1 MLDLPR
7 DPAIERAV
15 LSAFMLNPVQYA
27 RFRSRLTPDL
37 FTVDRHAQVAQAMDL
52 TFRSGLDITIQS
64 VLTQIDRDETLS
76 HDFRGSGEGVNLLAE
91 LTVAGIPSSSI
102 ETYLKIAEEWA
113 AKRNILR
120 ATEELAGMARNG
132 SDSAELARMF
142 QVYAKRM
149 GSLLSAK
156 DGVNAIDLRRAITQ
170 PLEPIPWIA
179 NGWLAQ
185 DDRVI
190 FGGEWASG
198 KSIIALDLALSVACN
213 LPWMGQVQIEKS
225 GPVLYVDEENP
236 QRVIESRL
244 HRMVRGRNLDP
255 ETPIP
260 ITYLS
265 KNHLKLDRPYG
276 LATLRSKIEAVRPV
290 FVALDSLVRFHSSEE
305 NSNTEM
311 ADFFGEVI
319 TPLSVEYG
327 CAFLIL
333 DHLRKPGKDDD
344 KQEAGHRLRG
354 AGTKADVGDTIWTVF
369 GDRDT
374 DSRTL
379 QCRKNRSEES
389 LPAPMVTR
397 WVKGDDGIAAWIEAT
412 PEKQSCDM
420 AIWAEVNAGCGVG
433 ALRRDVLNKIVGQG
447 VSKRGFEKALGA
459 LRQRGAIKQ
468 ANEGGKLVRLW
479 VKDYAPEN
487 AK

>member
-1 MLDLPR
+1 MSGLLR
-7 DPAIERAV
+7 DTSIESAV
-15 LSAFMLNPVQYA
+15 LSACLLNSRHYSKI
-27 RFRSRLTPDL
+27 RSRLVPSL
-37 FTVDRHAQVAQAMDL
+37 FTSRRLSQIADAMERTHL
-52 TFRSGLDITIQS
+52 SGLDITMQS
-64 VLTQIDRDETLS
+64 LLAQIDRDPELS
-76 HDFRGSGEGVNLLAE
+76 EDFRGNGEGVALLGE
-91 LTVAGIPSSSI
+91 LTVAGVPSSSV
-102 ETYLKIAEEWA
+102 ETYLKLAEEWA
-113 AKRNILR
+113 AKRSILR
-120 ATEELAGMARNG
+120 AGEELAAMARNG
-132 SDSAELARMF
+132 SDAGELARMF
-142 QVYAKRM
+142 QVYSRLM
-149 GSLLSAK
+149 GTLLSDRK
-156 DGVNAIDLRRAITQ
+156 GVDEIDIAQAVLQ
-170 PLEPIPWIA
+170 PLAPIPWIA
-179 NGWLAQ
+179 NGWIAQ

-190 FGGEWASG
+190 FAGEWASG
-198 KSIIALDLALSVACN
+198 KSIVALDLALSVACDI
-213 LPWMGQVQIEKS
+213 PWLGQVRVEKTGS
-225 GPVLYVDEENP
+225 VLYVDEENP
-236 QRVIESRL
+236 KRVVESRL
-244 HRMVRGRNLDP
+244 HRMVRGRDLDLDAP
-255 ETPIP
+255 VP
-260 ITYLS
+260 ITYLI

-276 LATLRSKIEAVRPV
+276 LATLRSKIEQVNPV
-290 FVALDSLVRFHSSEE
+290 LVVLDSLVRFHSSEE

-344 KQEAGHRLRG
+344 KQEAGHRIRG

-374 DSRTL
+374 DCRTL

-389 LPAPMVTR
+389 LPAPMTTR

-412 PEKQSCDM
+412 QEKQSCDM
-420 AIWAEVNAGCGVG
+420 AIWSEINSSADDG

-447 VSKRGFEKALGA
+447 VSKRGFEKALGS

-479 VKDYAPEN
+479 AKDYAPER